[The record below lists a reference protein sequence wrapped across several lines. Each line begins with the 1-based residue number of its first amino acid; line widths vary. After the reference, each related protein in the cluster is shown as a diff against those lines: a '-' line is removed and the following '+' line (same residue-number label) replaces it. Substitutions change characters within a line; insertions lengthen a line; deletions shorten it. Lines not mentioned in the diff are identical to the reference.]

1 MGHIVLLGDSVFD
14 NAAYVPD
21 QPDVVTQLR
30 SLLPGGWTASL
41 NAVDGS
47 VTCDVK
53 RQLDRLPPDTTH
65 LVVSVGGNDAL
76 CHTSLGTERVRSVS
90 EVVHRLAEIKG
101 QFRDEYRAMLD
112 AALAC
117 NLPTAICTVY
127 RGNFDDP
134 EMQKFADV
142 GTSIFNDVITSE
154 ASARSL
160 PLIDLRVI
168 FDDKDDYANPIEPS
182 AIGGEK
188 IARAILELLT
198 GRLAPAQ

>member
-1 MGHIVLLGDSVFD
+1 MGHVVLLGDSVFD

-41 NAVDGS
+41 HAVDGS
-47 VTCDVK
+47 VTCDVR
-53 RQLDRLPPDTTH
+53 RQLGRLPPDATH
-65 LVVSVGGNDAL
+65 LIVSVGGNDAL
-76 CHTSLGTERVRSVS
+76 QHASLGTESAGSVA
-90 EVVHRLAEIKG
+90 EVVHRLAEIKSR
-101 QFRDEYRAMLD
+101 FRHEYRTMLD

-134 EMQKFADV
+134 DMQKFADV

-154 ASARSL
+154 ASARSV

-168 FDDKDDYANPIEPS
+168 FDNSDDYANPIEPS

-188 IARAILELLT
+188 LARTILELVT
-198 GRLAPAQ
+198 GRMATTQ